1 MLVLRRKCQLRF
13 ALSLRCGSDGWVE
26 IGWPIGLTWTELEHD
41 LAIDSCA
48 ATKTKNREKGGNSD
62 ASGVCATKAMIGL
75 YPDPP
80 VSVLGPCGR
89 HAKSKVEAEHSRSA
103 VSKYLS
109 TNLGMLT

>member
-1 MLVLRRKCQLRF
+1 M
-13 ALSLRCGSDGWVE
+13 SLRCGSDGWVE
-26 IGWPIGLTWTELEHD
+26 IGLTWTELEHD

-89 HAKSKVEAEHSRSA
+89 HAKSDVEAEHSRSA

-109 TNLGMLT
+109 PNGGMST